1 MTPYVLGVLVRA
13 EADDRRMQQDQLA
26 WHAWHSA
33 AFQRAKKMPGLK
45 EVMGQKA
52 QGQGVDARLKA
63 TLKTAF
69 PIKRRAP
76 E

>member
-1 MTPYVLGVLVRA
+1 MTPYVLGVVVKA
-13 EADDRRMQQDQLA
+13 EADDRRMRQDQLA

-52 QGQGVDARLKA
+52 QTPSVEARLKA
-63 TLKTAF
+63 TLKAAF
-69 PIKRRAP
+69 PIKRKGP
-76 E
+76 

>member
-1 MTPYVLGVLVRA
+1 MTPYVLGVLAKA
-13 EADDRRMQQDQLA
+13 EADDRRGRQDQMA

-33 AFQRAKKMPGLK
+33 AFQRCKKMPTLK

-52 QGQGVDARLKA
+52 QGQGVEARLKA

-69 PIKRRAP
+69 PIKRRA
-76 E
+76 ER